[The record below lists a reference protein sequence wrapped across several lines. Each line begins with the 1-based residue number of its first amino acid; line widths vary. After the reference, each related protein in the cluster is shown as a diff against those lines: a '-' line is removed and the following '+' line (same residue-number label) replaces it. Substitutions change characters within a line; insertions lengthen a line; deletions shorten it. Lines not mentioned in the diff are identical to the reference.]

1 MARDCT
7 YTNCAKNNEQTGLS
21 LKSKSFKQKLTVS
34 ARWKAVGKQ
43 EWTVITRN
51 LYLMLPHL
59 MLMVPECLSSALIKP
74 PLLINLCSL
83 TRVDRNSIMLLSQP
97 SGGSHR
103 GRGDAAPL
111 TGFTASECSCQD
123 TRQERKPPPEECRSH
138 YKDGI
143 SKGSPEKVIRLASI
157 NTALV

>member
-1 MARDCT
+1 MGW
-7 YTNCAKNNEQTGLS
+7 E
-21 LKSKSFKQKLTVS
+21 
-34 ARWKAVGKQ
+34 AVGKQ

-51 LYLMLPHL
+51 LHLMLPHL

-74 PLLINLCSL
+74 PLLINPCGL

-103 GRGDAAPL
+103 GRGGAAPL
-111 TGFTASECSCQD
+111 TGFAASERSRQD
-123 TRQERKPPPEECRSH
+123 TRQERKPPRRLEKYLSH

-143 SKGSPEKVIRLASI
+143 SKDLLKRLLDLRA
-157 NTALV
+157 